1 MSFYNRIKQLSTQPL
16 LKLELILISMNK
28 PFILFCLSLF
38 VVVNSFAQAKPKE
51 KAPTQQEMKALMKE
65 AQKALDDLSPEDKR
79 MMDSMGIKMP
89 SFKGT
94 PKFSDKQLAAAFVE
108 DGKVIPSRK
117 TNLINEIPKKLL
129 SSTELKSYVQKV
141 NNDLGT
147 MITPKSKT
155 VAEKIMAQFKN
166 DKYYGAMIASAAN
179 GLWIMGLKQPAVYL
193 MGKAIEVLPNA
204 DNYNSYGAFLTM
216 TGAAHM
222 AIPVLEKLNSVH
234 KKNSTIL
241 NNLGQAWLQLGEGV
255 KAENYLDSAI
265 LIYAIH
271 PQANYTKC
279 LILESEG
286 KTAEAA
292 VAIKKSLQHSVTKE
306 KLQKLKDLEGKN
318 AKYHPNQLKKTY
330 FSTSFDLGS
339 YVAMVP
345 LVYSQEP
352 GPKIEDIWDE
362 FREKMETV
370 KGQFIA
376 EMGKYAKQTREEVQ
390 HIQSNIKSNRGVV
403 FSPYYYKAMHA
414 YASSDYTANKSKD
427 DGKELIKY
435 MEELA
440 LLKQGFEKSMSAE
453 KDRFDKRVESGENL
467 GSNSC
472 DGELPIIREYLNA
485 SNALNKKYREQNIR
499 MWVSDAYRAYNYVTD
514 VSLSE
519 GLAQLAVLQIKS
531 AFIEKLSE
539 LNNES
544 YTNLI
549 CTSTKDE
556 EEKPLPKKMPDFD
569 KVNCKMKST
578 FYVPYAGQM
587 TIRCNEMD
595 VVFNPGLLPFK
606 ASWTEDF
613 NTNTISQASIG
624 ISIKAIDIS
633 LAGSF
638 DEAGKFQNG
647 SVSVGTNI
655 KGVDVSAIGEFDANG
670 FKKGSV
676 ELGMDG
682 SLNLLP
688 KEITDAAPVELGVK
702 GEMKAGIELGA
713 DGIEDMYVSE
723 KTTIEAGASAQAD
736 IGEAGKQALEYINEA
751 AKGVDAKIPSPKLEA
766 GASIS
771 ADNRM
776 GVNSGYSAKGS
787 SEFSGLH
794 YK

>member
-1 MSFYNRIKQLSTQPL
+1 
-16 LKLELILISMNK
+16 MNK
-28 PFILFCLSLF
+28 QFILFCLILF
-38 VVVNSFAQAKPKE
+38 VVINSFAQTKPKPKE
-51 KAPTQQEMKALMKE
+51 KAPTQQEMQALMKE
-65 AQKALDDLSPEDKR
+65 AQKAMDDLSPEDKK
-79 MMDSMGIKMP
+79 MMENMGIKMP
-89 SFKGT
+89 SFKNT
-94 PKFSDKQLAAAFVE
+94 PNLSDKQLAAAFVE

-117 TNLINEIPKKLL
+117 TNLINELPKKLL
-129 SSTELKSYVQKV
+129 STTELKSYVQKV
-141 NNDLGT
+141 NTDIGAI
-147 MITPKSKT
+147 ITPKSKA
-155 VAEKIMAQFKN
+155 VAEKIIAQYKN

-179 GLWIMGLKQPAVYL
+179 GMWIMGLKEPAVYL
-193 MGKAIEVLPNA
+193 MGKAVEVLPNA

-241 NNLGQAWLQLGEGV
+241 NNLGQAWLQLGERD
-255 KAENYLDSAI
+255 KAEKYLDSAI
-265 LIYAIH
+265 LIYANH

-292 VAIKKSLQHSVTKE
+292 VAIKKSMQHSVTKA
-306 KLQKLKDLEGKN
+306 KMQKLKDLEGKN
-318 AKYHPNQLKKTY
+318 AKYHPYQLKKTY

-352 GPKIEDIWDE
+352 GPKIADIWDE
-362 FREKMETV
+362 FREKMETI
-370 KGQFIA
+370 KGQFTA
-376 EMGKYAKQTREEVQ
+376 EMSKYAEQTKGEVQ
-390 HIQSNIKSNRGVV
+390 HLQSQIKSNRGIT
-403 FSPYYYKAMHA
+403 FSPYYYKAVNA
-414 YASSDYTANKSKD
+414 YASSDYTSNKSKQEEKD
-427 DGKELIKY
+427 VIKY

-440 LLKQGFEKSMSAE
+440 LIKQGFEKSLSAE
-453 KDRFDKRVESGENL
+453 KERFDKRLENGENL

-485 SNALNKKYREQNIR
+485 TNILNKKYREQNIR
-499 MWVSDAYRAYNYVTD
+499 KWVSDAFQAYNYVTD
-514 VSLSE
+514 VSMTE
-519 GLAQLAVLQIKS
+519 GLAQLAVLQIKLD
-531 AFIEKLSE
+531 FIEKLSE

-544 YTNLI
+544 YENLI
-549 CTSTKDE
+549 CTSKKDE
-556 EEKPLPKKMPDFD
+556 EEKSLPKKLPDFD

-578 FYVPYAGQM
+578 LYVPYAGQM

-624 ISIKAIDIS
+624 ISIKAVDIS

-723 KTTIEAGASAQAD
+723 KTTIEAGASAEAD
-736 IGEAGKQALEYINEA
+736 IGEAGKQALKYINEA